1 MKVLELMERVEST
14 DTELVVA
21 WIKDAINILQS
32 NYKDSLTA
40 TKQNIVKN
48 QRDYD
53 LPAGF
58 VRIHSVSV
66 LDTEDD
72 SKYKSIRRIAGN
84 HFVTEDTSP

>member
-1 MKVLELMERVEST
+1 MERVGST
-14 DTELVVA
+14 DTKVVLA
-21 WIKDAINILQS
+21 WVKDAINVLQS
-32 NYKDSLTA
+32 NYTDSLTA
-40 TKQNIVKN
+40 SKQDIVKN

-58 VRIHSVSV
+58 VSLHSVSI

-72 SKYKSIRRIAGN
+72 SKYKSIRRISGD

>member
-1 MKVLELMERVEST
+1 MKVLELMERVGST
-14 DTELVVA
+14 DTNLMIA
-21 WIKDAINILQS
+21 WVKDAINILQS

-40 TKQNIVKN
+40 TKQNIVQN

-58 VRIHSVSV
+58 VSIHSVSV

-72 SKYKSIRRIAGN
+72 DKYKSIRRISGD